1 MKKQLVSLLFLFLA
15 FLNAFG
21 CSGNQGVIVGYM
33 LEQDAAAF
41 APADIPL
48 LGLPT
53 LSLDDAG
60 SSADA
65 SVIAPNS
72 QNGELMVPLR
82 QDAAAPFNGLLFNGP
97 AVARI
102 TVEYQ
107 AQQQRCLIERRHD
120 VGLVSARYDADVA
133 TLNLARTT
141 DARTANLLLSGRD
154 QDIARLQRLLTTQT
168 SENSGPR
175 VGEGLIWASG
185 GLIAGVL
192 LVGGIVLLTRSSP

>member
-82 QDAAAPFNGLLFNGP
+82 QDAAAPLTGFSLM
-97 AVARI
+97 
-102 TVEYQ
+102 
-107 AQQQRCLIERRHD
+107 D
-120 VGLVSARYDADVA
+120 
-133 TLNLARTT
+133 
-141 DARTANLLLSGRD
+141 LLLQES
-154 QDIARLQRLLTTQT
+154 Q
-168 SENSGPR
+168 
-175 VGEGLIWASG
+175 
-185 GLIAGVL
+185 
-192 LVGGIVLLTRSSP
+192 

>member
-1 MKKQLVSLLFLFLA
+1 M
-15 FLNAFG
+15 
-21 CSGNQGVIVGYM
+21 
-33 LEQDAAAF
+33 
-41 APADIPL
+41 
-48 LGLPT
+48 
-53 LSLDDAG
+53 
-60 SSADA
+60 
-65 SVIAPNS
+65 
-72 QNGELMVPLR
+72 
-82 QDAAAPFNGLLFNGP
+82 
-97 AVARI
+97 
-102 TVEYQ
+102 
-107 AQQQRCLIERRHD
+107 IERRHD